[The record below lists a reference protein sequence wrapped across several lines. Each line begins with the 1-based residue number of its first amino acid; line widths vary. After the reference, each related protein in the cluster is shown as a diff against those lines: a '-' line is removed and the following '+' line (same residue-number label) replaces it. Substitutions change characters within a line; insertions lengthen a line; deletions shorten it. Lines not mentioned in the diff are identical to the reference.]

1 MTSTYETTR
10 WLSPSEVASYLGQSR
25 QSVYRKL
32 RDGTLPRPV
41 RLTDGGPLRVSEAE
55 LHAWLEARRERGDTA
70 A

>member
-1 MTSTYETTR
+1 MTTAHETTR
-10 WLSPSEVASYLGQSR
+10 WLSPAEVAHYLGQSR

-41 RLTDGGPLRVSEAE
+41 RLVDDGPLRVSEAE
-55 LHAWLEARRERGDTA
+55 LREWLETRRERGA